1 MSVLKYK
8 RTESKAEYLNTANN
22 IYLETLR
29 FLTKLSN
36 RYSRLIASDVIK
48 LASEVL
54 DNVEKANSIYPSSEE
69 RKKLRESHLLEARA
83 SLMALD
89 VHLSHCY
96 EIMAQNPEGCFTT
109 SSGKTVKAEDAK
121 IKLNKMAESLGCL
134 IDTENTLIT
143 NVMKSDKARK

>member
-8 RTESKAEYLNTANN
+8 RTESKAEYLNTANK

-36 RYSRLIASDVIK
+36 RYARLIAGDIIN

-54 DNVEKANSIYPSSEE
+54 DNVEKANSIFPNSEE
-69 RKKLRESHLLEARA
+69 RKKLREKHLLEARGA
-83 SLMALD
+83 LMALD

-96 EIMAQNPEGCFTT
+96 GIMIQNPEGCFTT
-109 SSGKTVKAEDAK
+109 STGKTVKPHEAV

-134 IDTENTLIT
+134 IDSESNLIAK
-143 NVMKSDKARK
+143 VIKSDKKR